1 MSRKRYWEMMESIE
15 DGAIDLSVSL
25 PYQIPSSHI
34 NCEEMGFPMVFHHQ
48 DFIDICCRLE
58 Q

>member
-34 NCEEMGFPMVFHHQ
+34 NCEEMGFPM
-48 DFIDICCRLE
+48 DFQWFSIIKIL
-58 Q
+58 